1 MLAQIR
7 NSFFPQLAKLA
18 ALALALMAFA
28 SCATKPEPQ
37 LVSDPS
43 GARESAL
50 PWNKQEKWESTGQL
64 GPMADRFGGGG
75 R

>member
-7 NSFFPQLAKLA
+7 KFLPVRLVKLA
-18 ALALALMAFA
+18 VLASASACFA

-43 GARESAL
+43 ARPESAL
-50 PWNKQEKWESTGQL
+50 PWNKQEQWENAGQL
-64 GPMADRFGGGG
+64 GPLSEQLNGSR